1 MYLHSRSSPARSW
14 PSSATLAWS
23 EKPSRCAA
31 DAYKQAALLIEFLRE
46 SKWGKDKFQT
56 FIHTVGLVPRGKLP
70 AIEAAF
76 RKVYEC
82 DLATVEAKRVEYCK
96 KR

>member
-1 MYLHSRSSPARSW
+1 
-14 PSSATLAWS
+14 
-23 EKPSRCAA
+23 
-31 DAYKQAALLIEFLRE
+31 LLIEFLRE